1 MDNQT
6 VARALTEQLALDLPP
21 VALAF
26 CDAAPLGVPAPGTA
40 VPSACAFWRDAERD
54 VFFAPVA
61 AHANC
66 PVGAFVMGFELTPAL
81 MQELEGLIGQMTAC
95 GYVDA
100 DETGKIPTSRRKA
113 KGILYGRL
121 DRFPQA
127 PDAVLAWLTPRQAM
141 LWSEAAGGASW
152 ATAVPSGVLGRPACA
167 AIPAAIDRG
176 MPALSLGC
184 MGMRTF
190 TRIGD
195 DRLLAVIPGTKL
207 AAFTAA
213 IGRAAA
219 INQGMQSFY
228 EGRLAALDG

>member
-1 MDNQT
+1 MDNQA
-6 VARALTEQLALDLPP
+6 VARALIEQLALDIPP

-26 CDAAPLGVPAPGTA
+26 CDAAPLGVSTPGAA
-40 VPSACAFWRDAERD
+40 VPSACAFWRDAERG
-54 VFFAPVA
+54 VFFAAVE

-66 PVGAFVMGFELTPAL
+66 PVGAYVMGFELTSAL
-81 MQELEGLIGQMTAC
+81 MHELQGLIGQMSAC
-95 GYVDA
+95 GYVNA

-113 KGILYGRL
+113 RGILYGRL
-121 DRFPQA
+121 DQFPQA

-141 LWSEAAGGASW
+141 LWSEASGGAAW
-152 ATAVPSGVLGRPACA
+152 TTEMPSTVLGRPACA

-176 MPALSLGC
+176 MPTLSLGC

-195 DRLLAVIPGTKL
+195 DRLLAVIPGAKL
-207 AAFTAA
+207 VAFTQA
-213 IGRAAA
+213 IARTAGV
-219 INQGMQSFY
+219 NQGMQSFY